1 MATKPVSIG
10 AAWTE
15 ARDFIR
21 REAGLVFPVAL
32 LFIAIPIAL
41 IFEAIPTELR
51 QAPVPGVGHP
61 QIPGT
66 SLLLIAAC
74 SVVMVGGTLACYALA
89 VKPGISLGEALAH
102 GFRRLPVAIGSA
114 LVVGVALGLPMV
126 LLSAASPQLGA
137 LVMLVAAL
145 LLSAKLLLINV
156 VIVDRPCG
164 PVDAL
169 RASWALS
176 RGNLGRLLMFVIG
189 ISIPVMLAQTV
200 AEVLLGLA
208 GLALGGPEVGRQMG
222 LIGAAGAL
230 GVGQLV
236 MIVMTSRIYRQITA

>member
-1 MATKPVSIG
+1 MATIPVSIG

-41 IFEAIPTELR
+41 IFEAIPAELR
-51 QAPVPGVGHP
+51 QAPVPGAAHP

-74 SVVMVGGTLACYALA
+74 SCVMVGGTLACYALA

-102 GFRRLPVAIGSA
+102 GFRRMPVAIGSA
-114 LVVGVALGLPMV
+114 LIVGVALGLPMV
-126 LLSAASPQLGA
+126 LLSAVSPQLGA
-137 LVMLVAAL
+137 LLMLVAAF
-145 LLSAKLLLINV
+145 LLSAKLLLINA

-164 PVDAL
+164 PVAAL

-176 RGNLGRLLMFVIG
+176 RGNLGRLLLFVIG

-200 AEVLLGLA
+200 AEVLLGLV
-208 GLALGGPEVGRQMG
+208 GLALGGPEVGRQTG
-222 LIGAAGAL
+222 AIGAAGAL
-230 GVGQLV
+230 GLGQLV
-236 MIVMTSRIYRQITA
+236 MIVMTSRLYRQITA